1 MPYLQTQAPAYHG
14 NSGGPVLDASGR
26 VIGTL
31 IAGAVD
37 SSGQVNIEGYEFVL
51 PVRVVRS
58 GLREHNVT
66 PRMAPTTVLYNTGA
80 QQAVAAGED
89 RTPPSSPGPPW
100 LVVIPAVAGVGLLG
114 TLTVCAVLRRR
125 GRRGAAP

>member
-1 MPYLQTQAPAYHG
+1 MLYNQAVDGYYRHYYRQA
-14 NSGGPVLDASGR
+14 LTRFGR
-26 VIGTL
+26 VQQL
-31 IAGAVD
+31 APD
-37 SSGQVNIEGYEFVL
+37 Y
-51 PVRVVRS
+51 P
-58 GLREHNVT
+58 GL
-66 PRMAPTTVLYNTGA
+66 AAYITGA

-125 GRRGAAP
+125 GRCGAAP